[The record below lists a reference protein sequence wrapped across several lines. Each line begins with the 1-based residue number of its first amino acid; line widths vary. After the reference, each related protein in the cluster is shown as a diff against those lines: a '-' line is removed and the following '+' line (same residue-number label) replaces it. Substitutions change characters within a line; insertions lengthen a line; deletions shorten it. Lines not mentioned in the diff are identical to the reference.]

1 MKRDSPSSDFTLMTG
16 SAPKKLDLTTLAK
29 HYNDFSMQRYTKS
42 IVYWDASIEFFLI
55 PLLLIV
61 GISLIWYA

>member
-1 MKRDSPSSDFTLMTG
+1 
-16 SAPKKLDLTTLAK
+16 
-29 HYNDFSMQRYTKS
+29 MQRYTKS

-61 GISLIWYA
+61 GISLYMVCLALIMLRYLTSDVILMALFSTVETFLSEQRRL